1 MAGTAKPG
9 IERIYYIVD
18 KIQDVIQEEHRIT
31 FQYYEYTPQKEKVLK
46 HGGYTEF
53 DDEFV
58 RQIIQKIAVE
68 DEDTI
73 RIHFRDSEMVME
85 QEL

>member
-9 IERIYYIVD
+9 NERIYYIVD

>member
-9 IERIYYIVD
+9 NERIYYIVD
-18 KIQDVIQEEHRIT
+18 KIQDAIQEEHRIT

>member
-1 MAGTAKPG
+1 MECSAC
-9 IERIYYIVD
+9 
-18 KIQDVIQEEHRIT
+18 
-31 FQYYEYTPQKEKVLK
+31 
-46 HGGYTEF
+46 YTEF

-58 RQIIQKIAVE
+58 RQIIQKITVE

-73 RIHFRDSEMVME
+73 RVHFRDSEMVME